1 VVLRNVES
9 IILSPPLSFRQ
20 WGCSEP
26 HGLERPLVFFFSVI
40 LQKTIFLT
48 TGLKKLSFSCHKIH
62 PFVL

>member
-9 IILSPPLSFRQ
+9 MILSPPLSFRQ

-26 HGLERPLVFFFSVI
+26 HGLERPLVFFSAI

-48 TGLKKLSFSCHKIH
+48 TG
-62 PFVL
+62 